1 LSLFQKNSINLT
13 LIDLPGLTYEDDLM
27 NFIRP
32 MVKKYIL
39 NPNSIIL
46 LVMPSTSDL
55 TTSESLELAN
65 KEDPTRERSLIVV
78 TKIDR
83 AEKGFESQFEDMQGG
98 LGIVCARNRTQDEVE
113 AGASFDEVR
122 VLE

>member
-78 TKIDR
+78 
-83 AEKGFESQFEDMQGG
+83 KGFESQFEDMQGG
-98 LGIVCARNRTQDEVE
+98 LGIVCVRNRTQDEVE

>member
-1 LSLFQKNSINLT
+1 MT

-27 NFIRP
+27 TYIRP
-32 MVKKYIL
+32 MVRKQIT

-55 TTSESLELAN
+55 TTNESLELAA

-83 AEKGFESQFEDMQGG
+83 AEKGFENQYDDMKGG
-98 LGIVCARNRTQDEVE
+98 LGIVCVRNRNQDEVE
-113 AGASFDEVR
+113 NGLSFDESR
-122 VLE
+122 AIEAECF

>member
-1 LSLFQKNSINLT
+1 VKKYNKKLVDIPIHLSLFQKNSVNLT

-27 NFIRP
+27 HFIRP
-32 MVKKYIL
+32 MVKKYIS

-55 TTSESLELAN
+55 TTSESLELAA
-65 KEDPTRERSLIVV
+65 KEDPSRERSLFVV

-83 AEKGFESQFEDMQGG
+83 AEKGFETQFEDLQSG
-98 LGIVCARNRTQDEVE
+98 LGIVCVRNRT
-113 AGASFDEVR
+113 
-122 VLE
+122 